1 LGDPRTKRVR
11 SDIAREKSGG
21 IARRIFGDAARFDPA
36 GFKPG
41 FALRCTAGVALPLVV
56 ALLAGRPLAGVSAAI
71 GALSVGF
78 ASRQGVYRTRAAAML
93 LTALAMA
100 VSAFIASTTSALPAL
115 NIAASGLWGLAS
127 GILAS
132 LGSTATG
139 VGLNACIALAIFSQ
153 FRYGPSEAGST
164 ALLVFAGG
172 ALQTLLLVSI
182 WPLQRFTAER
192 TVLAK
197 AYRTLAAYADQI
209 RASELRPPDQRPF
222 TSLTA
227 TLADPQPFAR
237 RGEIAAF
244 EILLD
249 EAERI
254 RAALGALAVDRYVL
268 ARSADARAATVVAL
282 GSASSAVLGAVATA
296 LDAGRPP
303 QDPQGTWSALEA
315 TMARIEAEGPAR
327 TSQDARALLGQ
338 LRSAWRAAE
347 SPADDPSPA
356 SPGRA
361 LPLLRASAF
370 PGGSGRSAT
379 RIGEALQTLRANCS
393 PRSEYAQHG
402 VRLGA
407 TLLLASLASHLFP
420 LQRGY
425 WVSLTVVLVLKP
437 DFAATVG
444 RGISRIAGTLLGA
457 VVASVVAAAFRP
469 QPQTYLVFAVLFAGL
484 GFAVFDTNYAIYT
497 ITITAYVVFLLAF
510 GGLPEHAALE
520 ARIEATLVGGAL
532 ALAAYVL
539 WPTWERELVPVR
551 LAEMLERQR
560 AYMALV
566 LSAFTSPA
574 PRDERALHDA
584 QLASWLARTNAEAS
598 VDRFLGEPV
607 RPTAVS
613 VRAALGVLAASR
625 RAGLALLTLQA
636 HLTDAPA
643 VPAAKLEALR
653 DGLLA
658 RYDGLATALRGTGEP
673 ADAVHLRELHVALE
687 KELGARDDEPAA
699 SLAAETDLL
708 VDSANTMAE
717 IIRRARAGRSA
728 PDGTT
733 GDR

>member
-1 LGDPRTKRVR
+1 V
-11 SDIAREKSGG
+11 
-21 IARRIFGDAARFDPA
+21 RRIVGDAARFDPA

-56 ALLAGRPLAGVSAAI
+56 ALLAGRPLAGVPAAI

-93 LTALAMA
+93 LTAFAMA
-100 VSAFIASTTSALPAL
+100 ASTFIASTTAALPAL
-115 NIAASGLWGLAS
+115 NVAAAGLWGLAF

-139 VGLNACIALAIFSQ
+139 VGLNACVALAIFSQ
-153 FRYGPSEAGST
+153 FRYGPSEAGT
-164 ALLVFAGG
+164 AALLVFAGG

-192 TVLAK
+192 TVLAR

-222 TSLTA
+222 ASLTA

-268 ARSADARAATVVAL
+268 ARSTDPRVAAVVAL
-282 GSASSAVLGAVATA
+282 GSATSAVLGAVAVA

-303 QDPQGTWSALEA
+303 LDPDGMWHALEA
-315 TMARIEAEGPAR
+315 TMARIEAEGPPR
-327 TSQDARALLGQ
+327 TVEDARALLGQ
-338 LRSAWRAAE
+338 LRSAWRAAA
-347 SPADDPSPA
+347 SPADGVNLA

-361 LPLLRASAF
+361 APLFRASAL
-370 PGGSGRSAT
+370 
-379 RIGEALQTLRANCS
+379 GEALQTLRANCS

-425 WVSLTVVLVLKP
+425 WVPLTVVLVLKP
-437 DFAATVG
+437 DFAATIE
-444 RGISRIAGTLLGA
+444 RGVSRIAGTLLGA
-457 VVASVVAAAFRP
+457 VVASIVAAVFRP
-469 QPQTYLVFAVLFAGL
+469 QAQTYLVFAVLFAGL
-484 GFAVFDTNYAIYT
+484 GYAVFDTNYAVYT

-532 ALAAYVL
+532 ALAAYAV

-551 LAEMLERQR
+551 LAEMLECQR

-566 LSAFTSPA
+566 LSAFASPA

-598 VDRFLGEPV
+598 VDRFLAEPV

-636 HLTDAPA
+636 HLTDAPV
-643 VPAAKLEALR
+643 VPDAKLEALR

-658 RYDGLATALRGTGEP
+658 RYDGLASALRGAGEP
-673 ADAVHLRELHVALE
+673 ADALHLRELQIALDR
-687 KELGARDDEPAA
+687 ELAARGDEPAA
-699 SLAAETDLL
+699 SLASETDLL

-717 IIRRARAGRSA
+717 IIRRARAGGIA
-728 PDGTT
+728 ADGSEHA
-733 GDR
+733 